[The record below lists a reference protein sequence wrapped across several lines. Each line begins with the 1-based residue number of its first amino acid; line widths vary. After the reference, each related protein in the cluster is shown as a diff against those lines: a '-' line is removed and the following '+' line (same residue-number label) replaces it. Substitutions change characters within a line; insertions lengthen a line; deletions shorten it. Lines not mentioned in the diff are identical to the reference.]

1 MKKLCAFVFSL
12 TTFLLV
18 AAPAYAGRLL
28 SWRFDANQN
37 RLIFVTEE
45 SVKPVAQ
52 LIPNPTR
59 LVIDL
64 PGTIL
69 GRPKIEQ
76 SLGSVITTLRIGQF
90 DPNTTRLV
98 IELAPGYILD
108 PRQIKIRGI
117 SPTQWL
123 VELPQPQPGEFPI
136 PSPSPNPQPPN
147 PTPQPPTGNPYF
159 PNPNPSSSP
168 SSSSIPGSSRSA
180 SPASRN
186 NTSPIRVTSSGLL
199 IALGGSQRNRITVQ
213 RSDRR
218 RLYFEVEGL
227 KVAPNLL
234 QSWPVNKYGVGE
246 LEISE
251 KNNTTVITLHI
262 HPDSPDWQASFTT
275 RGELLIWPQGGMT
288 QVMDLPVAP
297 FSPSSQSPSTGR
309 GTLIESIEVT
319 NNQLSIRANLPIRA
333 RGSWINENRIYEI
346 RLENASLAPNFQE
359 PILMAGSPISRL
371 RILQPKSNSLIIQVE
386 PAQGVRIGEI
396 NQLSEE
402 FISLPLTVISPFNP
416 LIPPANALNN
426 PYFSPITTLPSSVNP
441 YDYTPSDSSSPSNNN
456 RPLNPNNPPR
466 SQPNNRNP
474 SRGRILVVI
483 DPGHGGKDVGAVG
496 VGGIF
501 EKDIV
506 LSISLQVARLLE
518 QQGVQVRLTRGGD
531 YFISLQER
539 SEMANRLN
547 ADIFVSIHANSA
559 GANKPNV
566 NGYETYYYTPQ
577 SRALAESIHRN
588 IIRRVNVVDRGVRT
602 ARFYVIRTAR
612 MPSVLLETG
621 FVTGMED
628 AAKLT
633 NPTFQRQMA
642 EAIAAGIIEYIK
654 TRQ

>member
-1 MKKLCAFVFSL
+1 MKKLYALVFSL

-18 AAPAYAGRLL
+18 TAPAYAGRLL
-28 SWRFDANQN
+28 SWRFDTSQN
-37 RLIFVTEE
+37 RLIFVTET

-108 PRQIKIRGI
+108 PRQIKIRGV

-123 VELPQPQPGEFPI
+123 VELPQPQPGEFPL
-136 PSPSPNPQPPN
+136 P
-147 PTPQPPTGNPYF
+147 
-159 PNPNPSSSP
+159 
-168 SSSSIPGSSRSA
+168 SA
-180 SPASRN
+180 SPQSPPANPQSPPAN
-186 NTSPIRVTSSGLL
+186 PQSPPANPQSPLPNPIRVTSNGLL
-199 IALGGSQRNRITVQ
+199 IALGGNPRNKITVQ
-213 RSDRR
+213 RGDRR
-218 RLYFEVEGL
+218 RLSFEIEGL
-227 KVAPNLL
+227 RVTPNLL

-251 KNNTTVITLHI
+251 KNNTTTVITLNL

-275 RGELLIWPQGGMT
+275 RGELLLWPQGGMT
-288 QVMDLPVAP
+288 QVIDLPVAP
-297 FSPSSQSPSTGR
+297 PKPSNQSEGGR
-309 GTLIESIEVT
+309 TLIEAIEVT

-333 RGSWINENRIYEI
+333 RGSWINNNRIYEI
-346 RLENASLAPNFQE
+346 RVDNASLAPNFQE
-359 PILMAGSPISRL
+359 PILVAESPISRI
-371 RILQPKSNSLIIQVE
+371 RILQPRSNSIIVQIE
-386 PAQGVRIGEI
+386 PARGVRIGEI
-396 NQLSEE
+396 NQLSGEY
-402 FISLPLTVISPFNP
+402 ISLPLTANPPFNP
-416 LIPPANALNN
+416 LMPPANAQ
-426 PYFSPITTLPSSVNP
+426 SPPIPVTTFPSSVNP
-441 YDYTPSDSSSPSNNN
+441 YDYTPGET
-456 RPLNPNNPPR
+456 LNPANNNPPPAETAPTFPPPR
-466 SQPNNRNP
+466 NQPNNRNP
-474 SRGRILVVI
+474 SRERLLVVI

-518 QQGVQVRLTRGGD
+518 QQGVQVRLTRNGD

-588 IIRRVNVVDRGVRT
+588 IIRRVNVVDRGIRT
-602 ARFYVIRTAR
+602 ARFYVIRTTR

-621 FVTGMED
+621 FVTGIED

-654 TRQ
+654 TRQR